1 MLQVVLRLVIGA
13 TGYRLVGVDHRR
25 RRRRRQQQ
33 QQQQQQQRQSCLF
46 IMIKYILHHHY
57 HANGSAGMINAILL
71 IILCPLE
78 SLWSSTSL
86 WKTNIL

>member
-13 TGYRLVGVDHRR
+13 TGYRLVGVDH
-25 RRRRRQQQ
+25 
-33 QQQQQQQRQSCLF
+33 QQQQQQRQSCLF

>member
-1 MLQVVLRLVIGA
+1 MLQVVLRLVIEA
-13 TGYRLVGVDHRR
+13 TGYRLVGVDHHHHH
-25 RRRRRQQQ
+25 
-33 QQQQQQQRQSCLF
+33 QQQQRQSCLF